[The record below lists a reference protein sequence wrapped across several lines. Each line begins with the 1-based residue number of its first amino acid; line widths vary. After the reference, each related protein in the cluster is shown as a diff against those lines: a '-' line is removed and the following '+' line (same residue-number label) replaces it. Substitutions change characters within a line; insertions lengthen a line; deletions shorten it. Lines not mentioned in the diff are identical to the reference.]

1 MIERNKNIYS
11 LYVPK
16 HTIMNEISHLVRL
29 YQSCILEEILFGELF
44 IGRHTSPL
52 QNVAI
57 SKIKR
62 KLQGHS
68 SPCKWKKKLIS
79 FTCWGGGGGGEL
91 YKVN

>member
-1 MIERNKNIYS
+1 
-11 LYVPK
+11 
-16 HTIMNEISHLVRL
+16 MNEISHLVRL

-52 QNVAI
+52 QNEAI
-57 SKIKR
+57 SQIKR

-68 SPCKWKKKLIS
+68 SPCKWKKTKFFYLL
-79 FTCWGGGGGGEL
+79 GGWGGGEL